1 LDQGQ
6 NLLAE
11 LPATQFS
18 YTLRNMD
25 KNKVYRFAVTAVDS
39 QGLESEPATVIVN
52 GEAPVERSERREA
65 RSLKRR
71 L

>member
-25 KNKVYRFAVTAVDS
+25 KDKLYRFAVTAVDS
-39 QGLESEPATVIVN
+39 QGLESEPATTSIN
-52 GEAPVERSERREA
+52 GEAQVERSKRRA
-65 RSLKRR
+65 VRNLKRPQ
-71 L
+71 